1 MNRASTLL
9 GAESLFWELIT
20 APEGVRPGLEAL
32 VRAGKADA
40 SAIESFLGGDERLPA
55 AERLDIYAN
64 MYFFRLLDCLREDFP
79 RLATALGE
87 ERFHNLATDYLLAHP
102 SANPSLRYLG
112 ERLPAFFA
120 GHALARQSACLADLT
135 VLEWTRADLFD
146 AADARALGRD
156 DVAPLAGAHGGD
168 LPLRTVPA
176 FRLLRLEHD
185 APALWRELRDR
196 DAQDSGSASQP
207 DVTPAAGGP
216 DSTGAGADAVAGA
229 ESAAATWGAGAAN
242 AARLGEEAGGRC
254 QAGHVH
260 DGRPAPPLPQQRRRK
275 TAARVWR
282 RGFTVFH
289 RAIEDEEADLLELV
303 AEGTVLSRVAQR
315 LSAGR
320 SQARA
325 TEAVGRLLQAWLDAG
340 ILAAE
345 PLR

>member
-1 MNRASTLL
+1 MNRTSTLL
-9 GAESLFWELIT
+9 GAESLFWDLIT

-32 VRAGKADA
+32 VRAGKADPG
-40 SAIESFLGGDERLPA
+40 AIESLVGGDDRLPA

-87 ERFHNLATDYLLAHP
+87 QRFHNLATDYLLAHP

-112 ERLPAFFA
+112 ERLPGFFA
-120 GHALARQSACLADLT
+120 GHALARESACLADLAR
-135 VLEWTRADLFD
+135 LEWTRADLFD
-146 AADARALGRD
+146 AADCRALGRD
-156 DVAPLAGAHGGD
+156 DVASLAGAHGGD

-176 FRLLRLEHD
+176 FRLLRLDHD

-196 DAQDSGSASQP
+196 EQSESGTAPSSDETP
-207 DVTPAAGGP
+207 DET
-216 DSTGAGADAVAGA
+216 
-229 ESAAATWGAGAAN
+229 SAAATWGAGAAN
-242 AARLGEEAGGRC
+242 AARLGEEAGSRC
-254 QAGHVH
+254 EAGHVH
-260 DGRPAPPLPQQRRRK
+260 DDRPAPPLPQQKRRK

-289 RAIEDEEADLLELV
+289 RAIDDEEADLLELI

-315 LSAGR
+315 LAAGR

>member
-1 MNRASTLL
+1 MNRTSTLH
-9 GAESLFWELIT
+9 GAEALFWELIT

-32 VRAGKADA
+32 VRAGKADP
-40 SAIESFLGGDERLPA
+40 SAIESLLGGDDRLAPA
-55 AERLDIYAN
+55 DRLDIYAN

-79 RLATALGE
+79 RLATALGDG
-87 ERFHNLATDYLLAHP
+87 RFHNLATDYLLAHP

-112 ERLPAFFA
+112 RRLPEFFA
-120 GHALARQSACLADLT
+120 GHALARESACLADLAR
-135 VLEWTRADLFD
+135 LEWTRADLFD

-156 DVAPLAGAHGGD
+156 EVASLAAGHGGD
-168 LPLRTVPA
+168 LPLRAVPA
-176 FRLLRLEHD
+176 FRLLRLDHD

-196 DAQDSGSASQP
+196 EENTSGAPQP
-207 DVTPAAGGP
+207 DDTSGG
-216 DSTGAGADAVAGA
+216 D
-229 ESAAATWGAGAAN
+229 SAAATWGAGAAN
-242 AARLGEEAGGRC
+242 AARLDEEAGSRC
-254 QAGHVH
+254 DAGHVH
-260 DGRPAPPLPQQRRRK
+260 DDRPAPPLPQQRRRK

-289 RAIEDEEADLLELV
+289 RAVDDEEADLLELV

>member
-1 MNRASTLL
+1 MSRTATLS
-9 GAESLFWELIT
+9 GTESLFWDLIT

-32 VRAGKADA
+32 VRAGKADP
-40 SAIESFLGGDERLPA
+40 SAIESLIGGDDRLAPA
-55 AERLDIYAN
+55 DRLDIYAN

-87 ERFHNLATDYLLAHP
+87 GRFHNLATDYLLAHP

-112 ERLPAFFA
+112 QRLPEFFA
-120 GHALARQSACLADLT
+120 GHALARESACLADLAR
-135 VLEWTRADLFD
+135 LEWTRADLFD

-156 DVAPLAGAHGGD
+156 DVASLAAGHGGD

-176 FRLLRLEHD
+176 FRLLRLDHD
-185 APALWRELRDR
+185 APALWRELR
-196 DAQDSGSASQP
+196 AGEETASGAPQP
-207 DVTPAAGGP
+207 DDTSG
-216 DSTGAGADAVAGA
+216 DA
-229 ESAAATWGAGAAN
+229 AAATWGAGAAN
-242 AARLGEEAGGRC
+242 AAHLGEEAGNRC
-254 QAGHVH
+254 DAGHVH
-260 DGRPAPPLPQQRRRK
+260 DDRPAPPLPRQRRRK

-282 RGFTVFH
+282 RDFTVFH
-289 RAIEDEEADLLELV
+289 RAIDDEEADLLELV

>member
-9 GAESLFWELIT
+9 GAESLFWDLIT

-40 SAIESFLGGDERLPA
+40 SAIESLIGGDDRLPA

-87 ERFHNLATDYLLAHP
+87 QRFHNLATDYLLAHP

-112 ERLPAFFA
+112 ERLPVFVA
-120 GHALARQSACLADLT
+120 GHALARESACLADL
-135 VLEWTRADLFD
+135 VRLEWTRADLFD
-146 AADARALGRD
+146 AADAPALGRD
-156 DVAPLAGAHGGD
+156 DVASLAGAHGGD

-176 FRLLRLEHD
+176 FRLLRLDHD

-196 DAQDSGSASQP
+196 EQGESGAAPSSGE
-207 DVTPAAGGP
+207 TPAAG
-216 DSTGAGADAVAGA
+216 AADAIDTGG

-242 AARLGEEAGGRC
+242 AARLGEEAGSRC
-254 QAGHVH
+254 GAGHLH
-260 DGRPAPPLPQQRRRK
+260 DDRPAPPLPQQRRKK

-289 RAIEDEEADLLELV
+289 RAIDDEEAGLLELV
-303 AEGTVLSRVAQR
+303 AGGTVLSRVAQR